1 MLLTHSFTNDQ
12 LSFVAKY
19 AVKGIGH
26 SQNDVRALAYDCM
39 GELYRIMGSDE
50 LSKFYEDLRQA
61 SLDALMT
68 KFAEID
74 DGAAPTK
81 QPKK

>member
-1 MLLTHSFTNDQ
+1 MLLAHSFTHDQ
-12 LSFVAKY
+12 LSSAAKY

-26 SQNDVRALAYDCM
+26 SQNDVRAPAYDCM
-39 GELYRIMGSDE
+39 GELYRIMSGDE
-50 LSKFYEDLRQA
+50 LSKFYEGLRQA

-74 DGAAPTK
+74 DGAAPTR